1 EEKLAEPVMS
11 EYERWKAHVLED
23 PEVREEYDRLG
34 PLYGVISQVL
44 RLRHERGLSQKDLAE
59 RMGKQQPAIAR
70 FETGRVEPSL
80 SFLQQLAEALDM
92 QLTVLLEP
100 KQSPRRTARVAEEP
114 ARYTTDGGGAPRT
127 G

>member
-1 EEKLAEPVMS
+1 MS
-11 EYERWKAHVLED
+11 EYERWKAHILED
-23 PEVREEYDRLG
+23 PEVRKEYDRLG
-34 PLYGVISQVL
+34 PLYSVISQVL

-70 FETGRVEPSL
+70 FEAGRVEPSL

-92 QLTVLLEP
+92 QLTVQLEP
-100 KQSPRRTARVAEEP
+100 KQSPRQTARVAEEP